1 MVSFFSIN
9 MSMVAEK
16 VKDRAEPIRVL
27 VYYLFLALLCFLSW
41 GARAG

>member
-1 MVSFFSIN
+1 MASFVSFN

-16 VKDRAEPIRVL
+16 VKDGADPIMVL

-41 GARAG
+41 EALAG